1 MGTTIV
7 VTAIVLTVSIFCII
21 RQRRGLQDKM
31 TTYLSIGGFALIEIV
46 YLIARYLF

>member
-7 VTAIVLTVSIFCII
+7 VTAIVLAVAIFSII

-31 TTYLSIGGFALIEIV
+31 TTYLSIGSFTLIEAS